1 MAVAKYRAFGAFR
14 FALAFTVVLSHTWFL
29 SFEHRSFVQN
39 MGIGNFAVMGFFVL
53 SGFIISEA
61 IDAFYQRRAAAFLIN
76 RLLRLVPPYWVAVA
90 ASIAVHAALYQSGI
104 LSLPDYT
111 SPPSIMF
118 DPRNLTIQIT
128 GIFPIFNV
136 NKLFPREE
144 WYYFVRFAWAI
155 FVEFVFYLSASAFML
170 ALPLAEKIFT
180 RKTYL
185 LLIAI
190 ASLSVHVFSEYV
202 RLLHTSFAF
211 IPYFVLGSALY
222 CAGKSRAAVAVAV
235 VSYTLIAVHFLRY
248 TQGQLSLHDDWWSG
262 AIRPVVFIPTIIML
276 LIPLAII
283 YLASVRLSDRAKGL
297 DQTLGDLTYPLYLNH
312 YAILV
317 AALSLFPTPN
327 PFVQVATVSAA
338 LLASIVLHRL
348 VETPMTA
355 IRNKIRGVPL
365 LPRSKLVRNDDLVK
379 SLRI

>member
-1 MAVAKYRAFGAFR
+1 MAVAEYRAFGAFR
-14 FALAFTVVLSHTWFL
+14 FVLAFTVVLSHTWFL

-61 IDAFYQRRAAAFLIN
+61 IAAFYQRRAAAFLVN
-76 RLLRLVPPYWVAVA
+76 RLLRLVPPYWIAVA
-90 ASIAVHAALYQSGI
+90 TSIVVHAALHKSGT
-104 LSLPDYT
+104 LSLPDYA

-118 DPRNLTIQIT
+118 DPRNLAIQIT

-136 NKLFPREE
+136 NKVLPQEE

-155 FVEFVFYLSASAFML
+155 FVEFVFYLSAFVFLL
-170 ALPLAEKIFT
+170 ALPLAEKIAT
-180 RKTYL
+180 RKAYL
-185 LLIAI
+185 IVITI

-222 CAGKSRAAVAVAV
+222 CVGKSRAAVAVAF
-235 VSYTLIAVHFLRY
+235 VSYALIAVHFLRY
-248 TQGQLSLHDDWWSG
+248 TQGQLSIHDDWWSG
-262 AIRPVVFIPTIIML
+262 ATRPVVALPTTIMM
-276 LIPLAII
+276 LIPVIII
-283 YLASVRLSDRAKGL
+283 YLSKVRLSDRAKGL
-297 DQTLGDLTYPLYLNH
+297 DQALGDLTYPLYLNH

-327 PFVQVATVSAA
+327 PLVQVATVSAA

-365 LPRSKLVRNDDLVK
+365 LPHSKMVRNDDLAK
-379 SLRI
+379 SLG